1 VSACRLF
8 DRLRADRSFCAILWL
23 IMFFQV
29 KIEMLK
35 KLLMYGLET
44 GEDISSIEK
53 NIRRCRRIYWVSSI
67 LSGFMFL
74 IWLASAIILY
84 PLYTFP
90 IRWLIIYLLVVML
103 IVVGIFVSCIVAV
116 FFWLRADILELR
128 KLFLEKVAQ
137 ASCLRTD

>member
-1 VSACRLF
+1 MLSDYSEMVLGLSERTLHEPRRC
-8 DRLRADRSFCAILWL
+8 
-23 IMFFQV
+23 FQ
-29 KIEMLK
+29 IRILK

-53 NIRRCRRIYWVSSI
+53 NIRRCRCIYWISSI
-67 LSGFMFL
+67 LGGFMFL

-90 IRWLIIYLLVVML
+90 LRWLMIYLLVGML

-116 FFWLRADILELR
+116 FFWLRADILDLR
-128 KLFLEKVAQ
+128 KLLLEGENR
-137 ASCLRTD
+137 LGE